1 MKRISEECGA
11 VVTAEDHSIIGGLGG
26 AVAESLTSNH
36 PVPLERVGVED
47 TYGMS
52 GQPAELMKHYGL
64 TTNDIVDA
72 AKRVMGRRDA

>member
-1 MKRISEECGA
+1 MRRISKNCGA

-26 AVAESLTSNH
+26 AVSESLSTNH

-52 GQPAELMKHYGL
+52 GQPAELMEHYGL
-64 TTNDIVDA
+64 TANDIVNA
-72 AKRVMGRRDA
+72 AKTAMARRDA

>member
-1 MKRISEECGA
+1 MKRISENCGA

-26 AVAESLTSNH
+26 AVAESLTAYS